1 MSNLRVVGP
10 SGQQQ
15 PSARSTPAPSRAL
28 RETPRP
34 TSRALARQS
43 IDELPAIPEKI
54 YFRIGEVAE
63 LVGVEPHVL
72 RYWEQEFRSVRP
84 TKSQRG
90 QRVYTRRDVEV
101 LRRIRGLLYEEK
113 FTIAGARKALRSR
126 GVEPREPVIAPGATS
141 TIDALE
147 PEFVEVTPTPMP
159 AVTPTPE
166 PVRVVDESA
175 HDALREVRAGLR
187 ELLAMLDGDAPRA

>member
-10 SGQQQ
+10 GGTQ
-15 PSARSTPAPSRAL
+15 PSSRTTPTPSRAL

-34 TSRALARQS
+34 SKVRV
-43 IDELPAIPEKI
+43 DELPAIPEKI

-126 GVEPREPVIAPGATS
+126 GVEPRELAIAPGATS
-141 TIDALE
+141 VVEELGAFAPE
-147 PEFVEVTPTPMP
+147 PTPTPMP
-159 AVTPTPE
+159 VAVAMPTPTPM
-166 PVRVVDESA
+166 PVVVVDGAANE
-175 HDALREVRAGLR
+175 ALREVRAGLR
-187 ELLAMLDGDAPRA
+187 ELLALLDGGV

>member
-1 MSNLRVVGP
+1 M
-10 SGQQQ
+10 
-15 PSARSTPAPSRAL
+15 AW
-28 RETPRP
+28 RP
-34 TSRALARQS
+34 GFDFQ
-43 IDELPAIPEKI
+43 
-54 YFRIGEVAE
+54 
-63 LVGVEPHVL
+63 PHVL
-72 RYWEQEFRSVRP
+72 RYWEHEFRSVRP

-147 PEFVEVTPTPMP
+147 PAFVDATPTPMP
-159 AVTPTPE
+159 TYGDGAAAMTPTPA
-166 PVRVVDESA
+166 PVQAIDEGA
-175 HDALREVRAGLR
+175 REALREVRAGLR
-187 ELLAMLDGDAPRA
+187 ELLAMLDGEPTRG